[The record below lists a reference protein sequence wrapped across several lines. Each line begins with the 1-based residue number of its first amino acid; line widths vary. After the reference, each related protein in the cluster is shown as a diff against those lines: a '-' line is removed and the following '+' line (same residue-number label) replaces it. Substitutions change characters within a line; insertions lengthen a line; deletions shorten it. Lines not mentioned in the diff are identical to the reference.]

1 MCIRDR
7 TYWLEAA
14 SRLAPILDDQSNVL
28 HAGEAETSMML
39 QLEPDLVDGS
49 DLASHRTQADLSFLL
64 AGEGSFRWRD
74 LAAVT
79 PNGVLGDPS
88 SANAAKGELL
98 LEAASDAIAD
108 LITNP
113 ATWAPTTDLRGE
125 STVGVPFH
133 R

>member
-1 MCIRDR
+1 
-7 TYWLEAA
+7 
-14 SRLAPILDDQSNVL
+14 
-28 HAGEAETSMML
+28 MML
-39 QLEPDLVDGS
+39 QLEPDLVDDS
-49 DLASHRTQADLSFLL
+49 DLASHRTPADLSFLL

-88 SANAAKGELL
+88 TANASKGEEL
-98 LEAASDAIAD
+98 LEAASDAISD

-113 ATWAPTTDLRGE
+113 ATWAPQRDLREDQTGG
-125 STVGVPFH
+125 VGFH